1 MSSSENENNLNCVG
15 QSTDKSKANNCVN
28 EMKITGGGDNKKEQ
42 WSGKSQ
48 GNNGTTEESKL
59 NE

>member
-28 EMKITGGGDNKKEQ
+28 EMKIMEKKTT
-42 WSGKSQ
+42 KK
-48 GNNGTTEESKL
+48 NNDQAKVKETMKQL
-59 NE
+59 KNQN

>member
-28 EMKITGGGDNKKEQ
+28 EMKITGGGQQKRTMIRQKSRKQ
-42 WSGKSQ
+42 W
-48 GNNGTTEESKL
+48 NN
-59 NE
+59 

>member
-42 WSGKSQ
+42 
-48 GNNGTTEESKL
+48 
-59 NE
+59 